1 MAKHDDKRQEESERI
16 IDRIQ
21 VESDSGFVNMTTR
34 RLEGHLG
41 AKDADQNDWAEVWGT
56 RIGRTI
62 GAVVTVAAIIY
73 LFQYLVSPT

>member
-1 MAKHDDKRQEESERI
+1 MAKHDDRQQEESRRI

-21 VESDSGFVNMTTR
+21 AESDSGNVVSRTT

-41 AKDADQNDWAEVWGT
+41 ARDADQHDWAEVWGT

-73 LFQYLVSPT
+73 LFQYLFSPT

>member
-1 MAKHDDKRQEESERI
+1 MATGDNDRKQESERI

-21 VESDSGFVNMTTR
+21 VESDSGFINRTTR
-34 RLEGHLG
+34 KLGGHLG
-41 AKDADQNDWAEVWGT
+41 AEDVDQNDWAEVWGT

-73 LFQYLVSPT
+73 LFQYLVTP